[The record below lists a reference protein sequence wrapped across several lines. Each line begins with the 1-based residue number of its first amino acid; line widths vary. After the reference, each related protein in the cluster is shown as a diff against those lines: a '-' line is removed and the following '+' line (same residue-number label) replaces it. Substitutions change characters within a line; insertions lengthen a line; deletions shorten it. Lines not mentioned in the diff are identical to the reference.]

1 VSEPRLSESEQARQL
16 SWALLARLAVL
27 RGAAA
32 SLPGSF
38 TPEVEAEYRALR
50 GELERL
56 RAQGEAGDLDRG
68 AHERFRERARA
79 LLRRLGATE

>member
-1 VSEPRLSESEQARQL
+1 VSQPPLSEAEQARQL
-16 SWALLARLAVL
+16 SWALLARLAML

-38 TPEVEAEYRALR
+38 PPEVEAEYRALR
-50 GELERL
+50 QDFERL
-56 RAQGEAGDLDRG
+56 RAQTEAGGLDRG

-79 LLRRLGATE
+79 LLRLVES